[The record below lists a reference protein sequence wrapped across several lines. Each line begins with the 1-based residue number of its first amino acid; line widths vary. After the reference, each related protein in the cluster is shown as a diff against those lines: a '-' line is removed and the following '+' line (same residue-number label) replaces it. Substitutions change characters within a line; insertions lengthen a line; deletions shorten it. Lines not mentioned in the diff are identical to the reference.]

1 MKQKKKKNP
10 MQNKFTINTG
20 EPRNVNGHIISGA
33 LASGAIA
40 SAINY
45 HAYSKQ
51 EISKQH
57 AIQNS
62 LKLTLQGGIAT
73 GSAIAATNYLG
84 KNNWLGMISAISLGA
99 VGVYAVEKLTE
110 KWAKQSQIE
119 NDETLQL
126 EQKEN

>member
-1 MKQKKKKNP
+1 MMDKIS
-10 MQNKFTINTG
+10 INTG
-20 EPRNVNGHIISGA
+20 TPRNVNGHIISGT

-45 HAYSKQ
+45 NAYNKA

-62 LKLTLQGGIAT
+62 IKLALQGGIAT

-84 KNNWLGMISAISLGA
+84 KNNFMGMISAISLGA
-99 VGVYAVEKLTE
+99 FGVYAIEKLNE
-110 KWAKQSQIE
+110 KW
-119 NDETLQL
+119 
-126 EQKEN
+126 EQKNTIACDVEEEQNLESKED

>member
-1 MKQKKKKNP
+1 MTDKLS
-10 MQNKFTINTG
+10 INTG
-20 EPRNVNGHIISGA
+20 TPRNVNGHIISGA

-45 HAYSKQ
+45 NAYSKA

-62 LKLTLQGGIAT
+62 IKLALQGGIAT

-84 KNNWLGMISAISLGA
+84 KNNFLGMLSAISLGA
-99 VGVYAVEKLTE
+99 IGVYAIEKLNE
-110 KWAKQSQIE
+110 KLEAKCALLDANE
-119 NDETLQL
+119 ELNLET
-126 EQKEN
+126 KEN